1 MPAPPRFASYND
13 VAYHNSTHA
22 ADVVHMMHLLCRPR
36 PNEDPDAAFFQP
48 KALFAA
54 CIAAAAHDVGHPGTN
69 NAFNVN
75 AKTSFALTHNDDS
88 CLERYHSATLFE
100 TALQDPEAN
109 IFSGFST
116 EDYKSVRSSMIE
128 MILSTDNA
136 VHMQLVEKFKAAPWG
151 SRGPRSSRGR
161 SGTTDSAYAGNS
173 SASDCDEPGEGG
185 GSGRA
190 ARASTLGSGGG
201 SEAAP
206 NTQLALNTLLHAA
219 DIGSSSKQWD
229 LYMKWTD
236 RLFIEFWKQ
245 GDEEKRVRC
254 AAAAV
259 LLCCCCCRC

>member
-1 MPAPPRFASYND
+1 
-13 VAYHNSTHA
+13 
-22 ADVVHMMHLLCRPR
+22 MMHLLCRPR

-259 LLCCCCCRC
+259 LLCCCCRC